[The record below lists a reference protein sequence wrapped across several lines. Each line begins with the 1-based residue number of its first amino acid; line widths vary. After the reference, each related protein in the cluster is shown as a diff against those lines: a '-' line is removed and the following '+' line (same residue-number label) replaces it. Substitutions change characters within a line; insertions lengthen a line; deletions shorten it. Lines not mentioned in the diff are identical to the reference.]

1 MASLSPKCL
10 FLLGKPLGVGSFIR
24 DKKASILAWVPQKAD
39 LTSDFIPGS
48 RMKAE
53 VGKAEKEGEFILERM

>member
-1 MASLSPKCL
+1 MD
-10 FLLGKPLGVGSFIR
+10 PLGQKNKHFVLLNSGIR

-53 VGKAEKEGEFILERM
+53 VGKAEMEGEFILERM

>member
-1 MASLSPKCL
+1 M
-10 FLLGKPLGVGSFIR
+10 GSFIR
-24 DKKASILAWVPQKAD
+24 DKKASILDWVPQKAD

-48 RMKAE
+48 RMSAV